1 MSSLFSE
8 QTIGIFLYSKDCV
21 ELEQMGEKDKNL
33 HVTPLSCGII
43 IYIGDKK
50 LLFDFLYTFWSK
62 GATPHSPRKNKK
74 KTKQKSPVHSK
85 TEYSDYE
92 ISQLPTFSL
101 FYLIPITSELGC
113 PT

>member
-74 KTKQKSPVHSK
+74 KQNKKAQYTQRLNIQIMKFLSCLHLACF
-85 TEYSDYE
+85 T
-92 ISQLPTFSL
+92 
-101 FYLIPITSELGC
+101 
-113 PT
+113 

>member
-21 ELEQMGEKDKNL
+21 ELEQMGGKDKNL

-50 LLFDFLYTFWSK
+50 LLFDFMYTFWSK
-62 GATPHSPRKNKK
+62 VATSHSPQKNQTKK
-74 KTKQKSPVHSK
+74 AQYTQRLNIQIMKFLSCLHLACFT
-85 TEYSDYE
+85 
-92 ISQLPTFSL
+92 
-101 FYLIPITSELGC
+101 
-113 PT
+113 